1 MKQSMVFRKSPRSM
15 IKTSAL
21 RFSFWLLLMAA
32 FCASCQHS
40 SVDAPD
46 VVAPEPGSGVANEN
60 PNPVVG
66 GVLKKNNI
74 VVWIE
79 GNANFERLNSPEKMD
94 AVLAKVKAM
103 GATGIIAEVKG
114 LTGMVQYNSS
124 IAAHLKEVNGKT
136 QPESMDYLA
145 EMIKSARKNN
155 LYIYAAMSV
164 MGEGA
169 DGRGLAYQNAEF
181 MNMQAQVVQVNN
193 SDGTDVAVKK
203 MSEMPDATDV
213 VFMNPI
219 YPKVYDYELSLL
231 KEAVQ
236 NYDVDGLILDYCRY
250 YDISADFSSYSLQQF
265 KAWAGLAVTPNP
277 SDIVKAWNR
286 DTSAGN
292 IATGVKEEGPY
303 AKKWYEWR
311 ASNIKNIVQKLR
323 TDLKALKPNLVFG
336 TYSGAWY
343 DSYYGVGVNWASSN
357 YDASL
362 NFDWATP
369 TYKNTGY
376 AELLDQFYTGNY
388 TSTINGPGW
397 WTVNGQLSGT
407 DAILKSSSG
416 LLASRYYGSV
426 DLGNIKWTDKAN
438 MTTAI
443 STILN
448 HTGGIMLFDLV
459 HIDGQQ
465 YNQFGVQLYGDI
477 KSAIDAYK
485 NH

>member
-1 MKQSMVFRKSPRSM
+1 MRTLTPSFSLIVFFVVAIM
-15 IKTSAL
+15 
-21 RFSFWLLLMAA
+21 M
-32 FCASCQHS
+32 SCQHDS
-40 SVDAPD
+40 KELPD

-60 PNPVVG
+60 PNPKVAN
-66 GVLKKNNI
+66 VLKKNNI

-145 EMIKSARKNN
+145 EMIKAARKNN

-181 MNMQAQVVQVNN
+181 MNMQAQIVQVNN
-193 SDGTDVAVKK
+193 SEGTDVTVKK
-203 MSEMPDATDV
+203 MSEMSDATDV

-219 YPKVYDYELSLL
+219 YSKVYEYESSLL
-231 KEAVQ
+231 KEVVQ
-236 NYDVDGLILDYCRY
+236 NYDVDGIILDYCRY
-250 YDISADFSSYSLQQF
+250 YDICADFSNYSLEQF
-265 KAWAGLAVTPNP
+265 KTWAGLAVTPSL
-277 SDIVKAWNR
+277 SDIVKSWNR

-292 IATGVKEEGPY
+292 VAASVKEAGPY

-311 ASNIKNIVQKLR
+311 ASNIKSFVQRLR
-323 TDLKALKPNLVFG
+323 TDLKAVNQNIVFG

-357 YDASL
+357 YDPSQAY
-362 NFDWATP
+362 DWASS

-397 WTVNGQLSGT
+397 WTVNGQLSGV
-407 DAILKSSSG
+407 DAILKSSTG

-426 DLGNIKWTDKAN
+426 DLGNVQWADKSN

-459 HIDGQQ
+459 HIDGPQ
-465 YNQFGVQLYGDI
+465 YNQFGVQLYSDI
-477 KSAIDAYK
+477 KTIIDAYK
-485 NH
+485 KQ